1 MYFVNKNENSKN
13 ILIVDL
19 WFKKNIFSPF
29 KNSLKKNHSMVLQ
42 IAIIAK
48 KKFVDSLCVLEKYI
62 NKKDLIYLQYVT

>member
-1 MYFVNKNENSKN
+1 VNKNENSKN

-48 KKFVDSLCVLEKYI
+48 KKNCRFTMCSWKIHKQKRSYLFTVCYI
-62 NKKDLIYLQYVT
+62 

>member
-1 MYFVNKNENSKN
+1 MKTVKN

-19 WFKKNIFSPF
+19 WFKKNLFSPF

-48 KKFVDSLCVLEKYI
+48 KKL
-62 NKKDLIYLQYVT
+62 